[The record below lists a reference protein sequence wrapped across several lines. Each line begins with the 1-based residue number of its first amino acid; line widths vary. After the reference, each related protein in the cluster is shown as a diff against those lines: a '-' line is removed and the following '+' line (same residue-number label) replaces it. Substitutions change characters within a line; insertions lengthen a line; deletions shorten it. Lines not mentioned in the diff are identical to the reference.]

1 MTRTV
6 HPITGSPQPTRPT
19 RLNRLGR
26 LATWCYDHR
35 RQVLA
40 AWLFALWILAP
51 VCAGF
56 LVARL
61 AKIVPLVHGLVVS
74 MVALVIFVLVY
85 DFAKLLTGFVF
96 LIWVVLNV
104 ACSVFGAWLWRR
116 QSGAL
121 A

>member
-1 MTRTV
+1 MSALHKHINWNAV
-6 HPITGSPQPTRPT
+6 GVAVVGAYLLPVV
-19 RLNRLGR
+19 
-26 LATWCYDHR
+26 LACFATSF
-35 RQVLA
+35 A

-96 LIWVVLNV
+96 LIWVILNV